1 MPLPGAGTS
10 THVKALDTS
19 SSDPRR
25 TPIRDEITGS
35 ALSVLGSVAVPH
47 RTGLAGTPGLAGRG
61 RLMARAA
68 AHLPY
73 QFLGDALGPRA
84 QILISRCRR
93 PAVLLWFGE
102 PVEPQVH
109 LSDGWSSI
117 AQPAILA
124 LEQESEHESEWPGSC
139 CGSSSASSLSLSA
152 ADAGCRRLQEPRAD
166 SITQT
171 RDAPCTKVGCA
182 AADIC
187 AGLCGGIKA
196 VTSVAT
202 ARN

>member
-1 MPLPGAGTS
+1 M
-10 THVKALDTS
+10 
-19 SSDPRR
+19 
-25 TPIRDEITGS
+25 
-35 ALSVLGSVAVPH
+35 
-47 RTGLAGTPGLAGRG
+47 
-61 RLMARAA
+61 
-68 AHLPY
+68 
-73 QFLGDALGPRA
+73 
-84 QILISRCRR
+84 
-93 PAVLLWFGE
+93 LLWFGE

-124 LEQESEHESEWPGSC
+124 LEQESEHESEWPGS
-139 CGSSSASSLSLSA
+139 SSSASSLSLSA

-196 VTSVAT
+196 VTRVCDRPQLRDVSGH
-202 ARN
+202 RSK